1 MKLYLS
7 ICFLLIVQLSAKQ
20 ADIRVLHELQGTVN
34 SIAEKSSKGFLYME
48 ISHVN
53 KGKTQAI
60 PISGLLMDKKGHIAT
75 LFLDQKRFVSCSVW
89 IDEQEYKASYLY
101 SDELKGFTILKLD
114 DEAPID
120 KLIPAT
126 FGDPTLLKNGE
137 FIISV
142 TPTNPD
148 FGQIPFVNLCSVAGT
163 LESNR
168 DLIYVNGIA
177 NHRAAG
183 TAPVGMP
190 LLNLKG
196 KVVGLYVGNGVIMSD
211 SFEKGCRKL
220 LEKIEK
226 GEDLNDPSDVPWDGF
241 SYKVINQDFSEAM
254 GVKQESILVTRVI
267 DDSPAS
273 KAGLKAG
280 DIITAIDNKP
290 FTRKGRPI
298 LSQARKLLDA
308 EIGRECPITFER
320 NGKKLTGVISFIKK
334 PKSDSISVDELGLTI
349 NNITPI
355 DFYSYRLHRKSGV
368 LVSSIEKGSPA
379 ATSTYFG
386 RPLISPGDIILEIDH
401 QVINNIQDLRKIIN
415 EIRLAKKNEVLIKL
429 LDGSVSKF
437 VSLNTAIGQKTKKAD
452 K

>member
-1 MKLYLS
+1 MKIILTTCLLLLFNLQAKKIDVS
-7 ICFLLIVQLSAKQ
+7 IFT
-20 ADIRVLHELQGTVN
+20 ELQQTVN
-34 SIAEKSSKGFLYME
+34 EISEKNNKGFLYME
-48 ISHVN
+48 ITHIN

-60 PISGLLMDKKGHIAT
+60 PITGLLMDDNGHLAT
-75 LFLDQKRFVSCSVW
+75 LYLDQKRFVSCSVW

-101 SDELKGFTILKLD
+101 SDKLKGFTILKLD
-114 DEAPID
+114 GEAPVD
-120 KLIPAT
+120 KLSPAV

-137 FIISV
+137 FLIAL

-148 FGQIPFVNLCSVAGT
+148 FGHIPLVNLCSVAGT

-168 DLIYVNGIA
+168 DLIYVNGLST
-177 NHRAAG
+177 HRAAG
-183 TAPVGMP
+183 MAPVGMP
-190 LLNLKG
+190 LLNLEG
-196 KVVGLYVGNGVIMSD
+196 KIVGLYVGNGVIMTD
-211 SFEKGCRKL
+211 SFEKGCRNL
-220 LEKIEK
+220 LEKISK
-226 GEDLNDPSDVPWDGF
+226 GEDLNDPSDLPWDGF

-254 GVKQESILVTRVI
+254 NVSQSSVLVTRVI
-267 DDSPAS
+267 DESPAT
-273 KAGLKAG
+273 KAGLQAG

-298 LSQARKLLDA
+298 LSQARKWLDA
-308 EIGRECPITFER
+308 EIGRSCEINFER
-320 NGKKLTGVISFIKK
+320 NGKKLAGTITFVKR

-349 NNITPI
+349 NNITPL
-355 DFYSYRLHRKSGV
+355 DFYAYRLHKKAGV

-401 QVINNIQDLRKIIN
+401 NKISNIHDLRTIIN
-415 EIRLAKKNEVLIKL
+415 EIRLSKKKEVLIKL

>member
-1 MKLYLS
+1 MKLFLA
-7 ICFLLIVQLSAKQ
+7 ICLLVTQLSAKQ
-20 ADIRVLHELQGTVN
+20 ADINILNELQGTVN
-34 SIAEKSSKGFLYME
+34 SIADKSSKAFLYME
-48 ISHVN
+48 ISHIN

-60 PISGLLMDKKGHIAT
+60 PITGLLMDKKGHLAT
-75 LFLDQKRFVSCSVW
+75 LYLDQKRFVSCSVW

-101 SDELKGFTILKLD
+101 SDKFKGFTILKLD
-114 DEAPID
+114 SEAPID
-120 KLIPAT
+120 KLTPAV

-137 FIISV
+137 FLVSV
-142 TPTNPD
+142 TPTNAD
-148 FGQIPFVNLCSVAGT
+148 FGQVPFVNLCSVAGT

-168 DLIYVNGIA
+168 DLIYVNGIS

-183 TAPVGMP
+183 SSPVGMP
-190 LLNLKG
+190 FLNLDG
-196 KVVGLYVGNGVIMSD
+196 KVVGIYVGNGVIMSD

-220 LEKIEK
+220 LEKVEK

-254 GVKQESILVTRVI
+254 NVSQQSILVTRVI
-267 DDSPAS
+267 DESPAAE
-273 KAGLKAG
+273 AGLRAG
-280 DIITAIDNKP
+280 DIITSIDNKP

-320 NGKKLTGVISFIKK
+320 NGKEKTGVIKFIKK
-334 PKSDSISVDELGLTI
+334 PSPDSISVDELGLTI
-349 NNITPI
+349 NDITPL

-368 LVSSIEKGSPA
+368 LVSAIEKGSPA

-401 QVINNIQDLRKIIN
+401 QTISNIHDLRKIIN
-415 EIRLAKKNEVLIKL
+415 EIRLSKKSEVLIKL